1 MTQSKA
7 LPWRWLAA
15 ALGVFVA
22 VALLHPIDH
31 DESQYVAAA
40 VLSAQGELPYRDY
53 AYLQTPLQPLLF
65 APIAWAAGGH
75 AWLALRLANA
85 LLGVCILGCVWRA
98 AREAGAG
105 AGAALAGAGLLGAC
119 DILLFSLSTAR
130 NDALPAALLAAALI
144 PIGRAQRGGATRGSA
159 VLVGVLLA
167 AAAAAKLSYALPA
180 AAYGGYALFDR
191 RHRPLAVLLGAAP
204 VVGLVAWSWALAPAA
219 FVFETITFPAI
230 APAEF
235 YADRPWKLSLLGKA
249 IDTLKFLALG
259 PALLALVVVRKRL
272 WRPSVFEILL
282 VAGLVAAVLPL
293 PTWRQYLLPALPPL
307 FVLLALEWQRANPA
321 RWMRVLVAVTIGA
334 GLAPTLIKAAQSR
347 GATSLP
353 AALREGNAIARAL
366 DQAGVRGPVPTLSPQ
381 FLGATHALPDR
392 RFATGPFYFRSHALL
407 PAEREAALHLVSADR
422 LAALD
427 RAPPAAILVGGE
439 GGWSSGDAAL
449 DARLER
455 WALTRRGYRAAPI
468 ASARFR
474 LYLRAAPPSFRPNA
488 ALATRP

>member
-1 MTQSKA
+1 MTRSVG

-15 ALGVFVA
+15 ALVMFGTL
-22 VALLHPIDH
+22 ALLHPIDH

-40 VLSAQGELPYRDY
+40 LLSAQGEQPYRDY
-53 AYLQTPLQPLLF
+53 AYLQTPLQPLVF
-65 APIAWAAGGH
+65 APIAWAAGWH
-75 AWLALRLANA
+75 AWLALRLANV

-105 AGAALAGAGLLGAC
+105 PRAALGAAALLGAC
-119 DILLFSLSTAR
+119 DIVLFSISTAR

-144 PIGRAQRGGATRGSA
+144 PVVRAQRGDATRASA
-159 VLVGVLLA
+159 VLAGVLLA

-180 AAYGGYALFDR
+180 MAYGGYALFDR
-191 RHRPLAVLLGAAP
+191 RHRPVSVLLGAMP
-204 VVGLVAWSWALAPAA
+204 VAGLVAWCWALAPAA
-219 FVFETITFPAI
+219 FVFETITFPAV

-235 YADRPWKLSLLGKA
+235 YVDRPWKLSLFGKA

-259 PALLALVVVRKRL
+259 PALLALVAIRKRL
-272 WRPSVFEILL
+272 WRPDVLAVLL
-282 VAGLVAAVLPL
+282 IAGLVAAFLPL

-307 FVLLALEWQRANPA
+307 FVLLALEWQRARPA
-321 RWMRVLVAVTIGA
+321 RWIRVGIAVSVGA
-334 GLAPTLIKAAQSR
+334 GLAPTLIAVAQSR

-353 AALREGNAIARAL
+353 AALREGGVIQQAL
-366 DQAGVRGPVPTLSPQ
+366 DAAEVSGPVATLSPQ

-407 PAEREAALHLVSADR
+407 TAEREAAMALVSADR
-422 LAALD
+422 LASLD

-439 GGWSSGDAAL
+439 GGWSSGDAMI

-455 WALTRRGYRAAPI
+455 WAQMRRYRVVPI

-474 LYLRAAPPSFRPNA
+474 LYVR
-488 ALATRP
+488 

>member
-1 MTQSKA
+1 MTRLVG

-15 ALGVFVA
+15 ALVVFA
-22 VALLHPIDH
+22 ALALLHPIDH

-40 VLSAQGELPYRDY
+40 LLSAQGELPYRDY
-53 AYLQTPLQPLLF
+53 AYLQTPLQPLVF
-65 APIAWAAGGH
+65 APIAWAAGWH

-105 AGAALAGAGLLGAC
+105 AGAALATAGLLGAC

-130 NDALPAALLAAALI
+130 NDALPAAFLAAALI
-144 PIGRAQRGGATRGSA
+144 PIGRAERDGATQGSA

-180 AAYGGYALFDR
+180 LAYGGYALFDR
-191 RHRPLAVLLGAAP
+191 RHRPVSVLLGAMP
-204 VVGLVAWSWALAPAA
+204 VAGLVAWFWALAPAA
-219 FVFETITFPAI
+219 FVFETITFPAV

-249 IDTLKFLALG
+249 IDSLKFLALG
-259 PALLALVVVRKRL
+259 PALLALVAIRKRL
-272 WRPSVFEILL
+272 WRPDVLTVLL
-282 VAGLVAAVLPL
+282 GAGLVAALLPL

-307 FVLLALEWQRANPA
+307 FVLLALEWQRARPA
-321 RWMRVLVAVTIGA
+321 RWMRVAAAVSVGA
-334 GLAPTLIKAAQSR
+334 GLAPTLIEAAQSR
-347 GATSLP
+347 GATSLL
-353 AALREGNAIARAL
+353 AAVGEGRAIALAL
-366 DQAGVRGPVPTLSPQ
+366 DQAGVRGPVATLSPQ

-407 PAEREAALHLVSADR
+407 PAPREAAMHLVSADR
-422 LAALD
+422 LVGLD
-427 RAPPAAILVGGE
+427 QAPPAAILVGGE
-439 GGWSSGDAAL
+439 GGWSSGDATL

-455 WALTRRGYRAAPI
+455 WALMRHYRAVPI

-474 LYLRAAPPSFRPNA
+474 LYVR
-488 ALATRP
+488 